1 MRHYYLI
8 AILILFSCNSNQ
20 QKIRPKVVEISND
33 KCYVYPS
40 IIDSLH
46 MQDLYDSAC
55 WYVYT
60 WHCDERYLS
69 KRDTT
74 ESISF
79 GELPLKFNNFAFRG
93 DTLEMNFDF
102 IDQHEHRPILPSM
115 TRNNIQF
122 LSGVG
127 FDMKTRKKIYMLS
140 PNGFT
145 TIVKGASS
153 RYENPLQPEV
163 LSYIKNNW
171 NKLDSCFKK
180 LVEQKGVKIKS
191 YFLNW
196 REQLSFKFVQLARV
210 FLQGTRA
217 FLYAPG
223 L

>member
-1 MRHYYLI
+1 MKRCS
-8 AILILFSCNSNQ
+8 ILLFVVVLGCNLNKK
-20 QKIRPKVVEISND
+20 KIKKDNIKVAKDECFI
-33 KCYVYPS
+33 YPA
-40 IIDSLH
+40 IIDSFNIRN
-46 MQDLYDSAC
+46 LYDSAR
-55 WYVYT
+55 WYIYT

-102 IDQHEHRPILPSM
+102 IDQYEHRPILPSM

-145 TIVKGASS
+145 TIVKGASN

-180 LVEQKGVKIKS
+180 LVEQKGVK
-191 YFLNW
+191 N
-196 REQLSFKFVQLARV
+196 
-210 FLQGTRA
+210 
-217 FLYAPG
+217 
-223 L
+223 